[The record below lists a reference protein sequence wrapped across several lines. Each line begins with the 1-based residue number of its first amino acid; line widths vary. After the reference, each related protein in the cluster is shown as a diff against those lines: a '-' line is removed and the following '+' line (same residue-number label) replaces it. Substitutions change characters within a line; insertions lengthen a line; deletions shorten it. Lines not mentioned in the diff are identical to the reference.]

1 MLEIFKISVSELYK
15 KPFRI
20 VIIFLL
26 NLVVVFGVN
35 RFDIKVETFTVFIP
49 LILTILFIEEY
60 KTKKWKR
67 YINKFFNLFGNF
79 FFKCSFT
86 L

>member
-26 NLVVVFGVN
+26 NLLVVFGVN
-35 RFDIKVETFTVFIP
+35 RFDIKVEIFTVFVP

-60 KTKKWKR
+60 KTKKRKDIL
-67 YINKFFNLFGNF
+67 INFLIYLGNF
-79 FFKCSFT
+79 FIKCSST

>member
-26 NLVVVFGVN
+26 NLLVVFGVN
-35 RFDIKVETFTVFIP
+35 RFEIVAETFTIFVP
-49 LILTILFIEEY
+49 LILTIL
-60 KTKKWKR
+60 
-67 YINKFFNLFGNF
+67 L
-79 FFKCSFT
+79 
-86 L
+86 

>member
-1 MLEIFKISVSELYK
+1 MLDIFKISVSELYK

-26 NLVVVFGVN
+26 NLLIIFGIN
-35 RFDIKVETFTVFIP
+35 RFDIVAETFTVFIP

-60 KTKKWKR
+60 KTKKWKDIL
-67 YINKFFNLFGNF
+67 INFLIYLQNF
-79 FFKCSFT
+79 